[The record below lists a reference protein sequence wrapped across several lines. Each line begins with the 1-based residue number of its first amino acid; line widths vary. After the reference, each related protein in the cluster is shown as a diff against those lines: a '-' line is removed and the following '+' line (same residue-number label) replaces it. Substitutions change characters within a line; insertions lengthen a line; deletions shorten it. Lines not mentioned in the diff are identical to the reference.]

1 MAASRSSARKIEEG
15 SPLPLGANWDG
26 RGVNFSLFSAHA
38 SAVELCLF
46 EPAGRREIERFS
58 LPWRTDQIWHAY
70 VPGLR
75 PGQLYGYRVHGPYDP
90 NRGHRFNPQKLL
102 IDPYAQLLHG
112 SIRWHDA
119 VFGYRLGAH
128 RADLTPDR
136 RDSAPMMPKSVVCD
150 PTHRWGDD
158 RAPRHPMR
166 DTAIYEAHVKGLT
179 QLHPDLPVPMRG
191 SYAALGHPEVVEHL
205 VRLGITTLEL
215 LPIQSFVD
223 DRFLVQKG
231 LRNYWGYST
240 LCYFAPEPRYL
251 GEAGVI
257 GLKSAIRSLHDA
269 GIEVILDVVYNHTA
283 EGNHLGPTLSFRGI
297 DNASYYK
304 LSPENARFYWDSTG
318 TGNTLDLSHPRVLQ
332 MALDSLRHWRKTYHV
347 DGFRFD
353 LASTLARD
361 KFEFSPH
368 AGFLR
373 AIAQDPELS
382 RAKLIA
388 EPWDVGDGGYRLG
401 GFPAGWSEWNDRFRD
416 TMRAFWRGD
425 PGKLPE
431 LARVITGSREIFEPG
446 GRHPSASIN
455 YACSHD
461 GFTLEDLVSFNERHN
476 EANGE
481 NNQDGHAN
489 NLSWNCGTEGAT
501 QDANIL
507 GLRARQ
513 KRNLLASL
521 LLSQGVPMLLMGDEI
536 SRTQKGNNNA
546 FCQDNETSWVDWNL
560 VEHDPELLSFTAA
573 LLHLRRQHEAFRRR
587 GFLTGQPRPG
597 AGTPESALKDVYWL
611 APEGRE
617 MTEGDWNDLNRRA
630 LGMQI
635 GNDAPDGERFLLLVN
650 AAPEAEEFR
659 LQQEFPAIRFVC
671 VFDTRVASGVP
682 SGAPIVFSPGGSV
695 SLEGRSLMLFQHAMQ
710 GTGS

>member
-1 MAASRSSARKIEEG
+1 
-15 SPLPLGANWDG
+15 
-26 RGVNFSLFSAHA
+26 
-38 SAVELCLF
+38 
-46 EPAGRREIERFS
+46 
-58 LPWRTDQIWHAY
+58 
-70 VPGLR
+70 
-75 PGQLYGYRVHGPYDP
+75 
-90 NRGHRFNPQKLL
+90 
-102 IDPYAQLLHG
+102 
-112 SIRWHDA
+112 
-119 VFGYRLGAH
+119 
-128 RADLTPDR
+128 
-136 RDSAPMMPKSVVCD
+136 
-150 PTHRWGDD
+150 
-158 RAPRHPMR
+158 
-166 DTAIYEAHVKGLT
+166 
-179 QLHPDLPVPMRG
+179 
-191 SYAALGHPEVVEHL
+191 
-205 VRLGITTLEL
+205 
-215 LPIQSFVD
+215 
-223 DRFLVQKG
+223 
-231 LRNYWGYST
+231 
-240 LCYFAPEPRYL
+240 
-251 GEAGVI
+251 

-650 AAPEAEEFR
+650 AAPEAQEFR